1 MTAGLFGGL
10 IAGGRTGR
18 VFTVGL
24 TVFLSTLGAM
34 GLAALAIFRSFYV
47 SINSINIP
55 PIPTGFSITA
65 LASGP
70 IAQDLIPV
78 FLRPGASPFDPK
90 VIQSALLI
98 LIRNA
103 GLIFAIVTIS
113 GRAGALAWLG
123 GVYLSRIVLKML
135 KGIPHSSKQEEGA
148 KVAEPPLI
156 KIGLVLLII
165 GLGLCI
171 PATTHATSPVLRAG
185 PAGLYLQ
192 VFTVGFFPFGGPKA
206 NLPLG
211 SLDPSA
217 DGTVLGFHY
226 IPSKFSMLFV
236 KNT

>member
-1 MTAGLFGGL
+1 ME
-10 IAGGRTGR
+10 
-18 VFTVGL
+18 
-24 TVFLSTLGAM
+24 
-34 GLAALAIFRSFYV
+34 LAALEIFRSFYV
-47 SINSINIP
+47 SITSINIP

-113 GRAGALAWLG
+113 GRAGTLAWQG
-123 GVYLSRIVLKML
+123 GVYLSRIALKML
-135 KGIPHSSKQEEGA
+135 KGTPHSSKQEEGA

-185 PAGLYLQ
+185 PAGLYQ
-192 VFTVGFFPFGGPKA
+192 QIFTGGFYPLGAPKVT
-206 NLPLG
+206 LPLA
-211 SLDPSA
+211 SLYTSSNRL
-217 DGTVLGFHY
+217 VF
-226 IPSKFSMLFV
+226 
-236 KNT
+236 

>member
-10 IAGGRTGR
+10 LAGGRTGR
-18 VFTVGL
+18 GFTVGL

-47 SINSINIP
+47 SINSINMP

-113 GRAGALAWLG
+113 GRAGTLAWQG
-123 GVYLSRIVLKML
+123 GAYLSRIVLKML
-135 KGIPHSSKQEEGA
+135 KGIPHSSKQEEDA

-185 PAGLYLQ
+185 PAGPYLH
-192 VFTVGFFPFGGPKA
+192 VFSVGLFRVGSPQAKP
-206 NLPLG
+206 PLA
-211 SLDPSA
+211 SLDLSVH
-217 DGTVLGFHY
+217 GRRLGFE
-226 IPSKFSMLFV
+226 S
-236 KNT
+236 

>member
-1 MTAGLFGGL
+1 MTAGLVGGL

-18 VFTVGL
+18 GFTVGL

-55 PIPTGFSITA
+55 PIPSGFSITA

-113 GRAGALAWLG
+113 GRAGTLAWQG

-171 PATTHATSPVLRAG
+171 PATTHATSPVLMAG
-185 PAGLYLQ
+185 PAGPPPQ
-192 VFTVGFFPFGGPKA
+192 FFSGGFFPIRAPKTSPPPSSLYPSSNGIVFG
-206 NLPLG
+206 
-211 SLDPSA
+211 
-217 DGTVLGFHY
+217 FQY
-226 IPSKFSMLFV
+226 YQSKI
-236 KNT
+236 